1 MRCVNCGAFSLR
13 TICAACAANL
23 AECRLGMRQVEG
35 FSVFYY
41 YGYSEIRELIL
52 SKHHEYGA
60 AVLARIASLS
70 LAKFPFHL
78 QREISANPQNYEA
91 FKTTDGIFK
100 FNAVPLDDD
109 ARSGY
114 SHTAILARALK
125 SKLIEPKFHC
135 LRAQNRVKY
144 TGQSLEFRLKHKRNF
159 KILTKYVEGLE
170 QKDKIKE
177 ILLSIDKDSAIK
189 GTLSQLQIEKY
200 EETKAS
206 DYPNLISED

>member
-1 MRCVNCGAFSLR
+1 
-13 TICAACAANL
+13 
-23 AECRLGMRQVEG
+23 MRQVEG

-70 LAKFPFHL
+70 LAKFPLHL

-91 FKTTDGIFK
+91 FKTDGIFK

-109 ARSGY
+109 VRSGY

-125 SKLIEPKFHC
+125 SELVGPKFHC

-159 KILTKYVEGLE
+159 KILTPPKFPVILVDDIITSGLSMLQARE
-170 QKDKIKE
+170 SLIDGGFMPVCGLVLANAKE
-177 ILLSIDKDSAIK
+177 
-189 GTLSQLQIEKY
+189 
-200 EETKAS
+200 
-206 DYPNLISED
+206 

>member
-70 LAKFPFHL
+70 LAKFPL
-78 QREISANPQNYEA
+78 DLRREISTNPQNYEA

-125 SKLIEPKFHC
+125 SELIEPKFHC

-159 KILTKYVEGLE
+159 KILTPPQFPVILVDDIITSGLSMLQARE
-170 QKDKIKE
+170 SLIDGGFMPVCGLVLANAKE
-177 ILLSIDKDSAIK
+177 
-189 GTLSQLQIEKY
+189 
-200 EETKAS
+200 
-206 DYPNLISED
+206 

>member
-1 MRCVNCGAFSLR
+1 MRCINCGAFSLR

-70 LAKFPFHL
+70 LAKFPLHL
-78 QREISANPQNYEA
+78 QREISTNPQNYEM
-91 FKTTDGIFK
+91 FKMGGIFK

-125 SKLIEPKFHC
+125 SELIEPKFHC

-159 KILTKYVEGLE
+159 KILTPPQFPVILVDDIITSGLSMLQARE
-170 QKDKIKE
+170 SLIDGGFMPVCGLVLANAKE
-177 ILLSIDKDSAIK
+177 
-189 GTLSQLQIEKY
+189 
-200 EETKAS
+200 
-206 DYPNLISED
+206 

>member
-23 AECRLGMRQVEG
+23 AECRLSMRQVEG

-70 LAKFPFHL
+70 LAKFPLHL
-78 QREISANPQNYEA
+78 QREISANPQNYET
-91 FKTTDGIFK
+91 FKTDGIFK

-125 SKLIEPKFHC
+125 SELIEPKFHC
-135 LRAQNRVKY
+135 LRTQNRVKY

-159 KILTKYVEGLE
+159 KILTTPKFPVILVDDIITSGLSMLQARE
-170 QKDKIKE
+170 SLIDGGFMPVCGLVLANAKE
-177 ILLSIDKDSAIK
+177 
-189 GTLSQLQIEKY
+189 
-200 EETKAS
+200 
-206 DYPNLISED
+206 

>member
-1 MRCVNCGAFSLR
+1 
-13 TICAACAANL
+13 
-23 AECRLGMRQVEG
+23 MRQVEG

-70 LAKFPFHL
+70 LAKFPLHL
-78 QREISANPQNYEA
+78 QREISANLQNYET
-91 FKTTDGIFK
+91 FKTGGVFK

-125 SKLIEPKFHC
+125 SELVEPKFHC

-159 KILTKYVEGLE
+159 KILTPPQFPVILVDDIITSGLSMLQARE
-170 QKDKIKE
+170 TLMRGGFTPVCGLVLANAKE
-177 ILLSIDKDSAIK
+177 
-189 GTLSQLQIEKY
+189 
-200 EETKAS
+200 
-206 DYPNLISED
+206 

>member
-1 MRCVNCGAFSLR
+1 
-13 TICAACAANL
+13 
-23 AECRLGMRQVEG
+23 MRQVEG

-60 AVLARIASLS
+60 TVLARIASLS
-70 LAKFPFHL
+70 LAKFPLHL
-78 QREISANPQNYEA
+78 QREISANPQNYET
-91 FKTTDGIFK
+91 FKTDGIFK

-125 SKLIEPKFHC
+125 SELIEPKFHC

-144 TGQSLEFRLKHKRNF
+144 TGQSLEFRLRHKRNF
-159 KILTKYVEGLE
+159 KILTPPKFPVILVDDIITSGLSMLQARE
-170 QKDKIKE
+170 SLIDGGFMPVCGLVLANAKE
-177 ILLSIDKDSAIK
+177 
-189 GTLSQLQIEKY
+189 
-200 EETKAS
+200 
-206 DYPNLISED
+206 

>member
-13 TICAACAANL
+13 MICTACAANL
-23 AECRLGMRQVEG
+23 AECRLSMRQVEG

-70 LAKFPFHL
+70 LAKFPLHL
-78 QREISANPQNYEA
+78 QREISANPQNYET
-91 FKTTDGIFK
+91 FKTGGVFK
-100 FNAVPLDDD
+100 FNIVPLDDD

-125 SKLIEPKFHC
+125 SELVEPKFHC

-144 TGQSLEFRLKHKRNF
+144 SGQSLEFRLKHKRNF
-159 KILTKYVEGLE
+159 KILTPPQFPVILVDDIITSGLSMLQARE
-170 QKDKIKE
+170 TLMQGGFMPVCGLVLANAKE
-177 ILLSIDKDSAIK
+177 
-189 GTLSQLQIEKY
+189 
-200 EETKAS
+200 
-206 DYPNLISED
+206 

>member
-1 MRCVNCGAFSLR
+1 M
-13 TICAACAANL
+13 
-23 AECRLGMRQVEG
+23 
-35 FSVFYY
+35 FYY

-70 LAKFPFHL
+70 LAKFPLHL
-78 QREISANPQNYEA
+78 QREISTNPQNYEM
-91 FKTTDGIFK
+91 FKTNGIFK

-125 SKLIEPKFHC
+125 SELVEPKFHC

-159 KILTKYVEGLE
+159 KILTPPKFPVILVDDIITSGLSMLQARE
-170 QKDKIKE
+170 SLIDSGFMPVCGLVLANAKE
-177 ILLSIDKDSAIK
+177 
-189 GTLSQLQIEKY
+189 
-200 EETKAS
+200 
-206 DYPNLISED
+206 

>member
-13 TICAACAANL
+13 MICAACAANL
-23 AECRLGMRQVEG
+23 AECRLSMRQVEG

-70 LAKFPFHL
+70 LAKFPLHL

-91 FKTTDGIFK
+91 FKTDGTFR

-125 SKLIEPKFHC
+125 SELVGPKFHC

-159 KILTKYVEGLE
+159 KILTPPQFPVILVDDIITSGLSMLQARE
-170 QKDKIKE
+170 SLIDGGFMPVCGLVLANAKE
-177 ILLSIDKDSAIK
+177 
-189 GTLSQLQIEKY
+189 
-200 EETKAS
+200 
-206 DYPNLISED
+206 

>member
-23 AECRLGMRQVEG
+23 AECRLSMRQVED

-70 LAKFPFHL
+70 LAKFPLHL

-125 SKLIEPKFHC
+125 SELVGPKFHC

-144 TGQSLEFRLKHKRNF
+144 SGQSLEFRLKHKRNF
-159 KILTKYVEGLE
+159 KILTPPQFPVILVDDIITSGLSMLQARE
-170 QKDKIKE
+170 SLIDGGFMPVCGLVLANAKE
-177 ILLSIDKDSAIK
+177 
-189 GTLSQLQIEKY
+189 
-200 EETKAS
+200 
-206 DYPNLISED
+206 

>member
-23 AECRLGMRQVEG
+23 AECRLSMRQVEG

-70 LAKFPFHL
+70 LAKFPLHL

-91 FKTTDGIFK
+91 FKTDGVFK

-125 SKLIEPKFHC
+125 SELIKPKFHC

-159 KILTKYVEGLE
+159 KILTPPQFPVILVDDIITSGLSMLQARE
-170 QKDKIKE
+170 SLIDGGFMPVCGLVLANAKE
-177 ILLSIDKDSAIK
+177 
-189 GTLSQLQIEKY
+189 
-200 EETKAS
+200 
-206 DYPNLISED
+206 

>member
-23 AECRLGMRQVEG
+23 AECRLSMRQVEG

-60 AVLARIASLS
+60 VVLARIASLS
-70 LAKFPFHL
+70 LAKFPLYL
-78 QREISANPQNYEA
+78 QREIFTNPQNYEA
-91 FKTTDGIFK
+91 FKTTDGVFK
-100 FNAVPLDDD
+100 FNAVQLDDD

-125 SKLIEPKFHC
+125 SELVEPKFHC

-159 KILTKYVEGLE
+159 KILTPPQFPVILVDDIITSGLSMLQARE
-170 QKDKIKE
+170 SLIDGGFMPVCGLVLANAKE
-177 ILLSIDKDSAIK
+177 
-189 GTLSQLQIEKY
+189 
-200 EETKAS
+200 
-206 DYPNLISED
+206 

>member
-159 KILTKYVEGLE
+159 KILTPPKFPVILVDDIITSGLSMLQARE
-170 QKDKIKE
+170 SLMQGGFMPVCGLVLANAKE
-177 ILLSIDKDSAIK
+177 
-189 GTLSQLQIEKY
+189 
-200 EETKAS
+200 
-206 DYPNLISED
+206 

>member
-23 AECRLGMRQVEG
+23 AECRLSMRQVEG

-70 LAKFPFHL
+70 LAKFPLHL
-78 QREISANPQNYEA
+78 RREISANPQNYEA
-91 FKTTDGIFK
+91 FKTTDGVFK

-109 ARSGY
+109 IRSGY

-125 SKLIEPKFHC
+125 SELIEPKFHC

-144 TGQSLEFRLKHKRNF
+144 SGQSLEFRLKHKRNF
-159 KILTKYVEGLE
+159 KILTPPQFPVILVDDIITSGLSMLQARE
-170 QKDKIKE
+170 TLMQGGFMPVCGLVLANAKE
-177 ILLSIDKDSAIK
+177 
-189 GTLSQLQIEKY
+189 
-200 EETKAS
+200 
-206 DYPNLISED
+206 

>member
-13 TICAACAANL
+13 MICAACAANL
-23 AECRLGMRQVEG
+23 AECRLSMRQVEG

-70 LAKFPFHL
+70 LAKFPIHL
-78 QREISANPQNYEA
+78 RREISANPQNYEA
-91 FKTTDGIFK
+91 FKTTDGVFK

-125 SKLIEPKFHC
+125 SELVEPKFHC

-159 KILTKYVEGLE
+159 KILTPPQFPVILVDDIITSGLSMLQARE
-170 QKDKIKE
+170 ALIDGGFMPVCGLVLANAKE
-177 ILLSIDKDSAIK
+177 
-189 GTLSQLQIEKY
+189 
-200 EETKAS
+200 
-206 DYPNLISED
+206 

>member
-13 TICAACAANL
+13 IICAACAANL
-23 AECRLGMRQVEG
+23 AECHLSMRQVEG

-70 LAKFPFHL
+70 LAKFPLHL

-91 FKTTDGIFK
+91 FKTTDGVFK

-109 ARSGY
+109 IRSGY

-125 SKLIEPKFHC
+125 SELVEPKFHC

-144 TGQSLEFRLKHKRNF
+144 SGQSLEFRLKHKRNF
-159 KILTKYVEGLE
+159 KILTPPQFPVILVDDIITSGLSMLQARE
-170 QKDKIKE
+170 TLMQGGFMPVCGLVLANAKE
-177 ILLSIDKDSAIK
+177 
-189 GTLSQLQIEKY
+189 
-200 EETKAS
+200 
-206 DYPNLISED
+206 

>member
-1 MRCVNCGAFSLR
+1 
-13 TICAACAANL
+13 
-23 AECRLGMRQVEG
+23 MRQVEG

-70 LAKFPFHL
+70 LAKFPLHL

-91 FKTTDGIFK
+91 FKTGGIFK

-125 SKLIEPKFHC
+125 SELIEPKFRC

-159 KILTKYVEGLE
+159 KILTPPQFPVILVDDIITSGLSMLQARE
-170 QKDKIKE
+170 TLIDGGFMPVCGLVLANAKE
-177 ILLSIDKDSAIK
+177 
-189 GTLSQLQIEKY
+189 
-200 EETKAS
+200 
-206 DYPNLISED
+206 

>member
-23 AECRLGMRQVEG
+23 AECRLSMRQVEG

-70 LAKFPFHL
+70 LAKFPIHL
-78 QREISANPQNYEA
+78 RREISANPQNYEA
-91 FKTTDGIFK
+91 FKTTDGVFK

-125 SKLIEPKFHC
+125 SELVEPKFHC

-159 KILTKYVEGLE
+159 KILTPPQFPVILVDDIITSGLSMLQARE
-170 QKDKIKE
+170 ALIDGGFMPVCGLVLANAKE
-177 ILLSIDKDSAIK
+177 
-189 GTLSQLQIEKY
+189 
-200 EETKAS
+200 
-206 DYPNLISED
+206 

>member
-1 MRCVNCGAFSLR
+1 
-13 TICAACAANL
+13 
-23 AECRLGMRQVEG
+23 MRQVEG

-70 LAKFPFHL
+70 LAKFPLHL
-78 QREISANPQNYEA
+78 RREISANPQNYEA
-91 FKTTDGIFK
+91 FKTDGAFK

-109 ARSGY
+109 VRSGY

-125 SKLIEPKFHC
+125 SELVEPKFHC

-159 KILTKYVEGLE
+159 KILTPPKFPVILVDDIITSGLSMLQARE
-170 QKDKIKE
+170 SLIDGGFMPVCGLVLANAKE
-177 ILLSIDKDSAIK
+177 
-189 GTLSQLQIEKY
+189 
-200 EETKAS
+200 
-206 DYPNLISED
+206 

>member
-23 AECRLGMRQVEG
+23 AECRLSMRQVEG

-70 LAKFPFHL
+70 LAKFPLHL
-78 QREISANPQNYEA
+78 RREISANPQNYEA
-91 FKTTDGIFK
+91 FKTDGIFK

-159 KILTKYVEGLE
+159 KILTSPQFPVILVDDIITSGLSMLQARE
-170 QKDKIKE
+170 SLIDGGFMPVCGLVLANAKE
-177 ILLSIDKDSAIK
+177 
-189 GTLSQLQIEKY
+189 
-200 EETKAS
+200 
-206 DYPNLISED
+206 

>member
-159 KILTKYVEGLE
+159 KILTPPQFPVILVDDIITSGLSMLQARE
-170 QKDKIKE
+170 SLIDGGFMPVCGLVLANAKE
-177 ILLSIDKDSAIK
+177 
-189 GTLSQLQIEKY
+189 
-200 EETKAS
+200 
-206 DYPNLISED
+206 

>member
-1 MRCVNCGAFSLR
+1 M
-13 TICAACAANL
+13 
-23 AECRLGMRQVEG
+23 
-35 FSVFYY
+35 FYY

-70 LAKFPFHL
+70 LAKFPLYL

-159 KILTKYVEGLE
+159 KILTPPQFPVILVDDIITSGLSMLQARE
-170 QKDKIKE
+170 SLIDGGFMPVCGLVLANAKE
-177 ILLSIDKDSAIK
+177 
-189 GTLSQLQIEKY
+189 
-200 EETKAS
+200 
-206 DYPNLISED
+206 

>member
-23 AECRLGMRQVEG
+23 AECRLSMRQVEG

-60 AVLARIASLS
+60 AVLARIAYLS
-70 LAKFPFHL
+70 LAKFPLHL
-78 QREISANPQNYEA
+78 QREISANPQNYET
-91 FKTTDGIFK
+91 FKTDGIFK

-125 SKLIEPKFHC
+125 SEIIEPKFHC

-159 KILTKYVEGLE
+159 KILTPPQFPVILVDDIITSGLSMLQARE
-170 QKDKIKE
+170 SLIDGGFMPVCGLVLANAKE
-177 ILLSIDKDSAIK
+177 
-189 GTLSQLQIEKY
+189 
-200 EETKAS
+200 
-206 DYPNLISED
+206 

>member
-23 AECRLGMRQVEG
+23 AECRLSMRQVEG

-70 LAKFPFHL
+70 LAKFPLNL

-91 FKTTDGIFK
+91 FKAGGIFK

-125 SKLIEPKFHC
+125 SELIEPKFHC

-144 TGQSLEFRLKHKRNF
+144 TGQSLEFRLQHKRNF
-159 KILTKYVEGLE
+159 KILTPPKFPVILVDDIITSGLSMLQARE
-170 QKDKIKE
+170 SLIDGGFMPVCGLVLANAKE
-177 ILLSIDKDSAIK
+177 
-189 GTLSQLQIEKY
+189 
-200 EETKAS
+200 
-206 DYPNLISED
+206 

>member
-1 MRCVNCGAFSLR
+1 
-13 TICAACAANL
+13 
-23 AECRLGMRQVEG
+23 MRQVEG

-70 LAKFPFHL
+70 LAKFPLYL

-91 FKTTDGIFK
+91 LKTDGIFK

-125 SKLIEPKFHC
+125 SELVGPKFHC

-159 KILTKYVEGLE
+159 KILTPPQFPVILVDDIITSGLSMLQARE
-170 QKDKIKE
+170 SLIDGGFMPVCGLVLANAKE
-177 ILLSIDKDSAIK
+177 
-189 GTLSQLQIEKY
+189 
-200 EETKAS
+200 
-206 DYPNLISED
+206 

>member
-1 MRCVNCGAFSLR
+1 
-13 TICAACAANL
+13 
-23 AECRLGMRQVEG
+23 MRQVED

-70 LAKFPFHL
+70 LAKFPLHL
-78 QREISANPQNYEA
+78 QREISTNPQNYEA
-91 FKTTDGIFK
+91 FKTNGVFK

-125 SKLIEPKFHC
+125 SELIEPKFHC

-144 TGQSLEFRLKHKRNF
+144 SGQSLEFRLKHKRNF
-159 KILTKYVEGLE
+159 KILTPPQFPVILVDDIITSGLSMLQARE
-170 QKDKIKE
+170 SLIDGGFTPVCGLVLANAKE
-177 ILLSIDKDSAIK
+177 
-189 GTLSQLQIEKY
+189 
-200 EETKAS
+200 
-206 DYPNLISED
+206 

>member
-70 LAKFPFHL
+70 LAKFPLHL

-91 FKTTDGIFK
+91 FKTTDGVFK

-125 SKLIEPKFHC
+125 SELIEPKFHC

-159 KILTKYVEGLE
+159 KILTPPQFPVILVDDIITSGLSMLQARE
-170 QKDKIKE
+170 SLIDGGFMPVCGLVLANAKE
-177 ILLSIDKDSAIK
+177 
-189 GTLSQLQIEKY
+189 
-200 EETKAS
+200 
-206 DYPNLISED
+206 

>member
-70 LAKFPFHL
+70 LAKFPLHL

-91 FKTTDGIFK
+91 FKTTDGVFK

-109 ARSGY
+109 VRSGY

-125 SKLIEPKFHC
+125 SELIEPKFHC

-159 KILTKYVEGLE
+159 KILTPPQFPVILVDDIITSGLSMLQARE
-170 QKDKIKE
+170 SLIDGGFMPVCGLVLANAKE
-177 ILLSIDKDSAIK
+177 
-189 GTLSQLQIEKY
+189 
-200 EETKAS
+200 
-206 DYPNLISED
+206 